1 MYSTP
6 QSPQNNAPMHWG
18 PTPFLTESSASF
30 QTYSTTLHPDFH
42 PYPSNP
48 NLISA
53 PHAHLETRPSSRPTR
68 RVYGH
73 TLTHLPPPPPLNCP
87 VRPLRRLFPF
97 TALYR
102 GHRCGQP
109 CKFLTSNAWP
119 RLLST
124 KKTGR
129 CATFDDAP
137 CGETSTSTTH
147 PKLSACTGIFVRVWA
162 NTRAHES
169 QTPPF
174 PCTGIFPAPRQTP

>member
-124 KKTGR
+124 GPP
-129 CATFDDAP
+129 FP
-137 CGETSTSTTH
+137 
-147 PKLSACTGIFVRVWA
+147 CTGIFVRVWA